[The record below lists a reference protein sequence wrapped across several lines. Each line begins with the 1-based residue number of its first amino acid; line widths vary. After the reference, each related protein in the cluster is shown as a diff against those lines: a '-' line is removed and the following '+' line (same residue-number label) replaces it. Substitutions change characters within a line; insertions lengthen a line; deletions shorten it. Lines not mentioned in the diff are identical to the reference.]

1 MKTKTMFY
9 KVKHEA
15 YYDEYHTKKC
25 VLLREGELLEP
36 TASGQ
41 YFTAGLTAS
50 GRKVVLNHEDY
61 DEIALDDDL
70 AIRRDTVWD
79 VDRAFA

>member
-9 KVKHEA
+9 QIKMEA
-15 YYDEYHTKKC
+15 YYDGYHTKKF

-36 TASGQ
+36 KTTTLGI
-41 YFTAGLTAS
+41 TAS
-50 GRKVVLNHEDY
+50 GRHVELDPVDY

>member
-9 KVKHEA
+9 QIKMEA
-15 YYDEYHTKKC
+15 YYDDYQSGKC

-36 TASGQ
+36 KTTTLGI
-41 YFTAGLTAS
+41 TAS
-50 GRKVVLNHEDY
+50 GRYVELDPVDY

>member
-9 KVKHEA
+9 QIKMEA
-15 YYDEYHTKKC
+15 YYDEYHTKKF

-36 TASGQ
+36 RQNYA
-41 YFTAGLTAS
+41 LTAS
-50 GRKVVLNHEDY
+50 GRRVDIDPQDY